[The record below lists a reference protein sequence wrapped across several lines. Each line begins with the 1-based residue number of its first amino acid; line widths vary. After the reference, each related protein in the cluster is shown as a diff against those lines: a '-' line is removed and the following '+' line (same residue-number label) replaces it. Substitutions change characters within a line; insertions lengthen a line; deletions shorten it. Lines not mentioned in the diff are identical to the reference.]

1 MAMVIYLV
9 YLTEIKYF
17 YFNVLMQVDN
27 YFSLSTCYLPYLPI
41 FVDR

>member
-9 YLTEIKYF
+9 YLTERKYF

-27 YFSLSTCYLPYLPI
+27 YFHCLPVIYLIYPFL
-41 FVDR
+41 